1 MDLVFSGPPLSLR
14 ASKLLHLMV
23 DASGV
28 DACEPVRHE
37 VQIARLNEV
46 FRLSV
51 SEFVEA
57 ARELVGCVVELRR
70 MTKKGRRTY
79 KAGSLVSYVAHDRD
93 DGSVDLSADPAML
106 RWEFSPVT
114 REVLAD
120 SNYWAALSR
129 RALLALEG
137 RYSLRLYE
145 TIALRKGLNLK
156 EEHLTIDQ
164 LRDRLG
170 VPIGKLKTWSDLRV
184 SALEPAIREVRQL
197 SGLGVSYEPVT
208 RGKAKVV
215 GIILRWDQASPESR
229 AAAARELET
238 SRVGRKARREN
249 MVEQIVDIAPA
260 IEKIRFPRDGD
271 IRGTPFEVIA
281 RASLPSPARDY
292 GMVGLDFYK
301 WAIKE
306 NVPTVGDKVTE
317 IFAGFCARQKPE
329 S

>member
-1 MDLVFSGPPLSLR
+1 MWICPRAYVEPPPVLSDVRVCPRILFAIARSRYATSSPKSAPPERVVSKSPKCMSDGSTTALSLCTC
-14 ASKLLHLMV
+14 A
-23 DASGV
+23 
-28 DACEPVRHE
+28 
-37 VQIARLNEV
+37 
-46 FRLSV
+46 
-51 SEFVEA
+51 
-57 ARELVGCVVELRR
+57 
-70 MTKKGRRTY
+70 
-79 KAGSLVSYVAHDRD
+79 
-93 DGSVDLSADPAML
+93 
-106 RWEFSPVT
+106 
-114 REVLAD
+114 
-120 SNYWAALSR
+120 
-129 RALLALEG
+129 
-137 RYSLRLYE
+137 
-145 TIALRKGLNLK
+145 
-156 EEHLTIDQ
+156 TIDSSS
-164 LRDRLG
+164 RC
-170 VPIGKLKTWSDLRV
+170 WSCPYPRV
-184 SALEPAIREVRQL
+184 
-197 SGLGVSYEPVT
+197 VSYEPVT